1 MTSAPNLGT
10 LLRRLRRERGLSQA
24 QLAREAGVS
33 QAVVSYYE
41 RGMNAPSPKVLERI
55 EAALGLP
62 QGELADAAGT
72 PRWSGLAES
81 SSHVEP
87 PRGSF
92 TDTLGMLPGPFA
104 LLDLPAGAD
113 GGDLAFAVDLR
124 SHVYLVVVDGQGS
137 GLAAA
142 ASGRLAAACAFGATM
157 MPGGGVPAPED
168 VVEAVLR
175 FGRAFGSLGAAGVC
189 AVAFEHRSRT
199 VRICRHNVPAPY
211 LRSERLALWTGKPEG
226 PGGAFVGERQF
237 ADDALLVVATDG
249 VASMPTSTGQP
260 LWKAPDLRTLLARA
274 KKPERVVDALR
285 KRAGALGEAARRD
298 DMLAVVVTPWRS

>member
-1 MTSAPNLGT
+1 MTTAPNLGT
-10 LLRRLRRERGLSQA
+10 LLRRVRRDRGVSQA
-24 QLAREAGVS
+24 QLARDIGVS
-33 QAVVSYYE
+33 QAAVSYYE
-41 RGMNAPSPKVLERI
+41 RGMNAPSPQVLKRI
-55 EAALGLP
+55 EAVLGLP
-62 QGELADAAGT
+62 QGELADATGG
-72 PRWSGLAES
+72 PRWSDSSES

-92 TDTLGMLPGPFA
+92 IDTLGMLPGPFA
-104 LLDLPAGAD
+104 LLDLPAQAD

-175 FGRAFGSLGAAGVC
+175 FGRAFGSSGAAGAC
-189 AVAFEHRSRT
+189 AVAFERRSRT

-211 LRSERLALWTGKPEG
+211 LRSGRVALWTGKPEG
-226 PGGAFVGERQF
+226 PGGAFVGERRF
-237 ADDALLVVATDG
+237 VEDALLLVATDG
-249 VASMPTSTGQP
+249 VASLPTSTGRP
-260 LWKAPDLRTLLARA
+260 LWKAPDLHKLLAKA
-274 KKPERVVDALR
+274 EKPEQVADALR
-285 KRAGALGEAARRD
+285 KRAGALGGAARRD
-298 DMLAVVVTPWRS
+298 DMLAVVVMPWRS